1 MIILAIESSCDETG
15 VAILKGEREILAK
28 TLFSQID
35 IFKSFGGVVPEMA
48 SRNHVK
54 VITKLIDKAL
64 NDAKLKASDIDLVAV
79 TEGPGLIGSLL
90 VGVNAATAFAYA
102 NQKEVIGVNHLAGH
116 IYSANLVKP
125 LTFPALALLVSG
137 GHTELV
143 YMKDHMSFEVIGE
156 TLDDAV
162 GEAYDKVARML
173 GVGYPGGPKLDALA
187 HQGEDTYH
195 LPRPYM
201 DDHGL
206 NFSFS
211 GLKSAVANL
220 HGKLKQTIHIENMAA
235 SFQASVLDVL
245 IHKLKKATQLYDIK
259 QLIIVGGVAANKG
272 LRHKI
277 NDTFSEYD
285 IIIPPLDYCTD
296 NAVMIAAAA
305 YHQYRLKPVFTNY
318 ILGGQASLDLK

>member
-15 VAILKGEREILAK
+15 VAILRGEREVLSK
-28 TLFSQID
+28 TLFSQIE
-35 IFKSFGGVVPEMA
+35 IFQSFGGVVPEMA

-54 VITKLIDKAL
+54 VITKLIDQAL
-64 NDAKLKASDIDLVAV
+64 NNAELKASDIDLVAV

-90 VGVNAATAFAYA
+90 VGINAATAFAFA

-143 YMKDHMSFEVIGE
+143 YMKDHMDFEVIGE
-156 TLDDAV
+156 TMDDAV

-173 GVGYPGGPKLDALA
+173 GIGYPGGPKIDKLA
-187 HQGEDTYH
+187 KLGQDTYH
-195 LPRPYM
+195 LPRPYV

-220 HGKLKQTIHIENMAA
+220 NGKLKDNMNIENMAA
-235 SFQASVLDVL
+235 SFQASILDVL
-245 IHKLKKATQLYDIK
+245 IHKLLKATTMYDVN
-259 QLIIVGGVAANKG
+259 QIIVVGGVAANQG
-272 LRHKI
+272 LRERLHK
-277 NDTFSEYD
+277 TFESYD
-285 IIIPPLDYCTD
+285 IIIPPLNYCTD

-305 YHQYRLKPVFTNY
+305 YHQYRLQLTFKNY

>member
-15 VAILKGEREILAK
+15 VAILKGERDILSK
-28 TLFSQID
+28 TLVSQMD
-35 IFKSFGGVVPEMA
+35 IFKPFGGVVPEMA

-64 NDAKLKASDIDLVAV
+64 KDAKLTPNDIDVVAV

-90 VGVNAATAFAYA
+90 VGINAATAFAYA
-102 NQKEVIGVNHLAGH
+102 HQKEVIGVNHLAGH

-125 LTFPALALLVSG
+125 LHFPALALLVSG

-173 GVGYPGGPKLDALA
+173 GVGYPGGPRLDKLA
-187 HQGEDTYH
+187 HQGIDTYQ
-195 LPRPYM
+195 LPRPYV

-220 HGKLKQTIHIENMAA
+220 HGKLKSKIHIENMAA

-245 IHKLKKATQLYDIK
+245 MHKLKKATDLYEVN
-259 QLIIVGGVAANKG
+259 QIIVVGGVAANKG
-272 LRHKI
+272 LRKRIHE
-277 NDTFSEYD
+277 TFEGYD
-285 IIIPPLDYCTD
+285 IVIPPLDYCTD

-305 YHQYRLKPVFTNY
+305 YHQYRLNPTFENY
-318 ILGGQASLDLK
+318 ILGGQASLNLK

>member
-15 VAILKGEREILAK
+15 VAILRGERDVLAK
-28 TLFSQID
+28 TLVSQID

-48 SRNHVK
+48 SRNHIK
-54 VITKLIDKAL
+54 VITKLIDQAII
-64 NDAKLKASDIDLVAV
+64 DAKLNASDIDLVAV

-90 VGVNAATAFAYA
+90 VGVNAATAFAFA
-102 NQKEVIGVNHLAGH
+102 HQKEVIGINHLAGH

-125 LTFPALALLVSG
+125 LSFPVLALLVSG

-143 YMKDHMSFEVIGE
+143 YMRDHMDFEVIGE
-156 TLDDAV
+156 TMDDAV

-173 GVGYPGGPKLDALA
+173 GIGYPGGPIIDKLA
-187 HQGEDTYH
+187 QTGVDTYH
-195 LPRPYM
+195 LPRPYVE
-201 DDHGL
+201 DHGL

-220 HGKLKQTIHIENMAA
+220 NGKLKDAIHIENMAA
-235 SFQASVLDVL
+235 SFQASILDVL
-245 IHKLKKATQLYDIK
+245 IHKLKQATTLYDVN
-259 QLIIVGGVAANKG
+259 QIIVVGGVAANQG
-272 LRHKI
+272 LRNRIHESF
-277 NDTFSEYD
+277 DTYD
-285 IIIPPLDYCTD
+285 IVIPPLNYCTD

-305 YHQYRLKPVFTNY
+305 YHQYRLQPTFKNY

>member
-15 VAILKGEREILAK
+15 VAILRGEREVLSK
-28 TLFSQID
+28 TLFSQIE
-35 IFKSFGGVVPEMA
+35 IFQSFGGVVPEMA

-54 VITKLIDKAL
+54 VITKLIDQAL
-64 NDAKLKASDIDLVAV
+64 NDAGLKASDIDLVAV

-90 VGVNAATAFAYA
+90 VGINAATAFAFA

-125 LTFPALALLVSG
+125 LIFPALALLVSG

-143 YMKDHMSFEVIGE
+143 YMKDHMDFEVIGE
-156 TLDDAV
+156 TMDDAV

-173 GVGYPGGPKLDALA
+173 GIGYPGGPKIDKLA
-187 HQGEDTYH
+187 KLGQDTYH
-195 LPRPYM
+195 LPRPYV

-220 HGKLKQTIHIENMAA
+220 NGKLKNNMNIENMAA
-235 SFQASVLDVL
+235 SFQASILDVL
-245 IHKLKKATQLYDIK
+245 IHKLLKATSMYDVK
-259 QLIIVGGVAANKG
+259 QIIVVGGVAANQG
-272 LRHKI
+272 LRERLHK
-277 NDTFSEYD
+277 TFESYD
-285 IIIPPLDYCTD
+285 IIIPPLNYCTD

-305 YHQYRLKPVFTNY
+305 YHQYRLQPTFKNY

>member
-15 VAILKGEREILAK
+15 VAILRGERDVLSKILE
-28 TLFSQID
+28 SQIN

-48 SRNHVK
+48 SRNHIK
-54 VITKLIDKAL
+54 VITKLIDQAL

-90 VGVNAATAFAYA
+90 VGVNAATAFAFA
-102 NQKEVIGVNHLAGH
+102 KQKEVIGVNHSVGH

-125 LTFPALALLVSG
+125 LAFPALALLVSG

-143 YMKDHMSFEVIGE
+143 YMKDHMDFEVIGE
-156 TLDDAV
+156 TMDDAV

-173 GVGYPGGPKLDALA
+173 GIGYPGGPVIDTLA
-187 HQGEDTYH
+187 QTGSDTYH
-195 LPRPYM
+195 LPRPYV

-220 HGKLKQTIHIENMAA
+220 SGKLKDTIHIENMAA
-235 SFQASVLDVL
+235 SFQASILDVL
-245 IHKLKKATQLYDIK
+245 IHKLKQATSMYDVK
-259 QLIIVGGVAANKG
+259 QLIVVGGVAANQG
-272 LRHKI
+272 LRKRLYEAF
-277 NDTFSEYD
+277 DTYD
-285 IIIPPLDYCTD
+285 IVIPPLNYCTD

-305 YHQYRLKPVFTNY
+305 YHQYRLQPTFKHY
-318 ILGGQASLDLK
+318 ILGGQATLDLK

>member
-15 VAILKGEREILAK
+15 VAILRGERDVLAK
-28 TLFSQID
+28 TLVSQID

-48 SRNHVK
+48 SRNHIK
-54 VITKLIDKAL
+54 VITKLIDQAL
-64 NDAKLKASDIDLVAV
+64 IDAKLNASDIDLVAV

-102 NQKEVIGVNHLAGH
+102 HQKEVIGINHLAGH
-116 IYSANLVKP
+116 IYSANLMKP
-125 LTFPALALLVSG
+125 LSFPALALLVSG

-143 YMKDHMSFEVIGE
+143 YMKDHMDFEVIGE
-156 TLDDAV
+156 TMDDAV

-173 GVGYPGGPKLDALA
+173 GIGYPGGPIIDKLA
-187 HQGEDTYH
+187 QTGVDTYH
-195 LPRPYM
+195 LPRPYV

-220 HGKLKQTIHIENMAA
+220 SGKLKDAIHVENMAA
-235 SFQASVLDVL
+235 SFQASILDVL
-245 IHKLKKATQLYDIK
+245 MHKLKQATTLYDVK
-259 QLIIVGGVAANKG
+259 QIIVVGGVAANQG
-272 LRHKI
+272 LRKRI
-277 NDTFSEYD
+277 YETFSTYD
-285 IIIPPLDYCTD
+285 VVIPPLNYCTD

-305 YHQYRLKPVFTNY
+305 YHQYRLQPTFKNY